1 MLYTLFAISIAVV
14 LALVLVNRVPL
25 SYTLRNLTVRWI
37 TTSLTVLA
45 FVLVI
50 FIMVVMLAFTTGMK
64 RMTEGTGEP
73 TNVLVLSEGAD
84 DEVVSTVSAEVA
96 ADLEGIKMVLPADDG
111 KDSKKKLASRET
123 YLIVN
128 QPVAFQRPGRP
139 HGRFLQIRG
148 VVDVDLARR
157 VHDVQLHEG
166 GAWFSQAGT
175 QANPNPKEQNL
186 IQVVLGEGMAQA
198 LGKDRSPEAISA
210 ARNKERLD
218 VGDTFGLGWRQ
229 CIVTGVMKSSGST
242 YNSEIWGKQDVIA
255 PLFGKTAF
263 TTVVLRAADADA
275 AVKLRD
281 DIKENFKKQSV
292 VARLE
297 KDYYS
302 GLSETSNQFLYAI
315 IFVTAVMGVGGVFGV
330 MNTMFA
336 AISHRIKDIGVLRI
350 LGYTRRQ
357 VLVSFLLESL
367 VIALLGGLAGCAL
380 GSLTNGVTANS
391 MVGAGNGGGKSV
403 VVGLVVDANIWAAGM
418 FLAVLM
424 GAIGGLAPAVS
435 AIRLKPL
442 DALR

>member
-1 MLYTLFAISIAVV
+1 MLYILFAISAAVV
-14 LALVLVNRVPL
+14 LVLALINRIPL

-50 FIMVVMLAFTTGMK
+50 CIMVVMLAFTTGMK

-96 ADLEGIKMVLPADDG
+96 GDLESLKLVLGADD
-111 KDSKKKLASRET
+111 KKKLASRET

-148 VVDVDLARR
+148 VVDVGLACR

-166 GAWFSQAGT
+166 GKWFSQAGT
-175 QANPNPKEQNL
+175 QPNPDSKGQNL
-186 IQVVLGEGMAQA
+186 IQVVLGEGMASA
-198 LGKDRSPEAISA
+198 LGKDRSPEAMA
-210 ARNKERLD
+210 TARNKERLE

-229 CIVTGVMKSSGST
+229 CVVTGVMKSSGST

-255 PLFGKTAF
+255 PLFGKNAF
-263 TTVVLRAADADA
+263 TTVVLRAADAKA
-275 AVKLRD
+275 AEELRD

-297 KDYYS
+297 RDYYS
-302 GLSETSNQFLYAI
+302 GLSQTSTQFLYAI
-315 IFVTAVMGVGGVFGV
+315 IFVTAVMAVGGVFGV
-330 MNTMFA
+330 ANTMFA

-367 VIALLGGLAGCAL
+367 VIALIGGLAGCAL
-380 GSLTNGVTANS
+380 GSLTNGVSANS
-391 MVGAGNGGGKSV
+391 MIGAGNGGGKSV

-424 GAIGGLAPAVS
+424 GAIGGLFPAIS
-435 AIRLKPL
+435 AIRLRPL

>member
-1 MLYTLFAISIAVV
+1 MLYILFVVSIAFV
-14 LALVLVNRVPL
+14 LLLLLVNRVPL
-25 SYTLRNLTVRWI
+25 KYTLRNLTVRWI
-37 TTSLTVLA
+37 TSALTLIA
-45 FVLVI
+45 FVIVVGL
-50 FIMVVMLAFTTGMK
+50 MVVMLAFTTGMK

-73 TNVLVLSEGAD
+73 TNVLVLSEGSD
-84 DEVVSTVSAEVA
+84 DEVVSTITAEA
-96 ADLEGIKMVLPADDG
+96 AGDLEGLPLVVSADE
-111 KDSKKKLASRET
+111 KTKLASRES

-128 QPVAFQRPGRP
+128 QPVANPRPGKP
-139 HGRFLQIRG
+139 HGRFLQVRG
-148 VVDVDLARR
+148 VVDVGLACR
-157 VHDVQLHEG
+157 VHDVQVHEG

-186 IQVVLGEGMAQA
+186 IQVVLGEGIAQA
-198 LGKDRSPEAISA
+198 LAKDRAPETIAA
-210 ARNKERLD
+210 ARNKDRLD

-242 YNSEIWGKQDVIA
+242 YNSEIWCKQDVIA
-255 PLFGKTAF
+255 PLFGKTGY
-263 TTVVLRAADADA
+263 TTVVLRAADAGA

-281 DIKENFKKQSV
+281 DIKNNFKKQSV

-302 GLSETSNQFLYAI
+302 GLSETSTQFLYAI
-315 IFVTAVMGVGGVFGV
+315 IFITAVMAVGGVFGV

-357 VLVSFLLESL
+357 VLVSFLLESM
-367 VIALLGGLAGCAL
+367 VIALIGGLLGCAL
-380 GSLTNGVTANS
+380 GALFNGVTANS
-391 MVGAGNGGGKSV
+391 MVGTGNGGGKTV
-403 VVGLVVDANIWAAGM
+403 VIGLIVDANIWAAGM

-424 GAIGGLAPAVS
+424 GAIGGLFPAIS